1 MIFYI
6 SVTVQEEN
14 ECWGDHFIIKASCL
28 EEAILLCPIKGEN
41 VYHSAIELQLE
52 NKAWRIPNLT

>member
-6 SVTVQEEN
+6 SVTVDDKN
-14 ECWGDHFIIKASCL
+14 ECWGDHFIIKASSKQ
-28 EEAILLCPIKGEN
+28 EAILLCPIQGDN

-52 NKAWRIPNLT
+52 NGAWRVPKLT